1 MPVVKITDS
10 FISNGLTCPEG
21 KLRIEYCDKDNAGFY
36 VLVAATSIGQGT
48 YFIRY
53 KEFGKTAHT
62 KIGRTSE
69 ITLGEARKRFKQ
81 LKAEIALG
89 ARPQA
94 EDRARKAVINYADF
108 FNDHYLPFVK
118 PRKRSWARDEELFRL
133 RINDV
138 FGSKRLNEI
147 TRQQIQTLHAS
158 IKTEG
163 RAAATADHHLKLIR
177 HSLNLAVE
185 WGMLDKNPA
194 VGIKQFNEDNKK
206 ERYMND
212 EELQRL
218 LAVLHANE
226 PPMVCQVALFLL
238 ATGARLSEALS
249 AKWVDVNRQAKSWR
263 IPATNSKSGRVR
275 MIPLNDTAIEVLD
288 RLGTEGKFDSLFIN
302 LQTKERLT
310 AVNKVWGRL
319 RVKAGLP
326 DLRLHDLR
334 HQHASFLVNAGRT
347 LYEVQKILGHSDAK
361 VTERYAHLS
370 SATLLAAS
378 NSVSVAMRGAGRA
391 AATELENAN
400 EAVAV

>member
-1 MPVVKITDS
+1 MPVVKLTDV
-10 FISNGLTCPEG
+10 FIANELKCPEG
-21 KLRIEYCDKDNAGFY
+21 KPRIEYCDKDNAGLY
-36 VLVAATSIGQGT
+36 VLVSAQSPGQGT
-48 YFIRY
+48 YFHRY
-53 KEFGKTAHT
+53 KGDSNKTAHK

-69 ITLGEARKRFKQ
+69 MTLGEARKKFRI

-89 ARPQA
+89 ADPQA
-94 EDRARKAVINYADF
+94 EERARKAVINYTDF

-118 PRKRSWARDEELFRL
+118 PRKRSWDRDEELFRL
-133 RINDV
+133 RIKDV

-147 TRQQIQTLHAS
+147 TRQQIQTFHGS
-158 IKTEG
+158 VKEEG
-163 RAAATADHHLKLIR
+163 LSAATADHHLKLIR
-177 HSLNLAVE
+177 HSLNLAVG
-185 WGMLDKNPA
+185 WSMLEKNPA
-194 VGIKQFNEDNKK
+194 EGIKQFNEDNKK

-212 EELQRL
+212 EELRRL
-218 LAVLHANE
+218 MAVLHANE

-249 AKWVDVNRQAKSWR
+249 AKWIDVNRQSKSWR

-275 MIPLNDTAIEVLD
+275 MIPLNDSAIEILD
-288 RLGTEGKFDSLFIN
+288 RLNTEGKFDNLFIN
-302 LQTKERLT
+302 LQTKEPLT

-334 HQHASFLVNAGRT
+334 HQHASLLVNAGHT
-347 LYEVQKILGHSDAK
+347 LYAVQKILGHSDAK

-378 NSVSVAMRGAGRA
+378 NSVSVAMKGAGRA
-391 AATELENAN
+391 VVVPAEL
-400 EAVAV
+400 AVA